1 MAEVEIR
8 AAQVGDGAGCARVW
22 LDLGTYFAGRDR
34 SAFQV
39 PAADGLVEW
48 FEGIITAHC
57 RDSHLVQLVAVVDG
71 DIVGTVSASLY
82 EPVDSAERQLQVDLS
97 WRRLH
102 VDSLGVVSAHR
113 RGGVGSALMRA
124 VEVWGRERHVQAVV
138 LRKEPLPA

>member
-1 MAEVEIR
+1 
-8 AAQVGDGAGCARVW
+8 
-22 LDLGTYFAGRDR
+22 
-34 SAFQV
+34 
-39 PAADGLVEW
+39 VEW

-82 EPVDSAERQLQVDLS
+82 EPVDSAERVDLS
-97 WRRLH
+97 RRRLH
-102 VDSLGVVSAHR
+102 VNSLGVVSAHR